1 MGEMHRAMYGE
12 KSAELLC
19 PLWVYRCPNTSTC
32 STSQELSKTHP
43 FGFYGDF
50 IA

>member
-12 KSAELLC
+12 MYEPLC
-19 PLWVYRCPNTSTC
+19 LLWVHRCPNTSTC
-32 STSQELSKTHP
+32 STSQKLSKTHP